1 MEDKTIVTC
10 VRTLSGAAI
19 FITSMVTGIN
29 GAYQVIALFLM
40 GVPMELVTYAKKE
53 EKEEATLQV

>member
-1 MEDKTIVTC
+1 MEDKTLVACI
-10 VRTLSGAAI
+10 RTLSGAAI

-40 GVPMELVTYAKKE
+40 GVPLELVTYAKKAE
-53 EKEEATLQV
+53 EKA